1 MAKLDADK
9 LKQIREQ
16 KKRADEA
23 YKLARRLAANEN
35 RSEQY
40 EAHRERQAERSRKQS
55 AAGREIGKMPAVK
68 NPEARERS
76 RGSLRFH
83 CEHYHAIAFDK
94 PWSDDHLRII
104 AKIEEA
110 VLQGGLFAMAMPRG
124 SGKTTLSLAA
134 AEWAILHGHRR
145 YVILIGAEAESA
157 KKNIAAIRIE
167 LESNL
172 ELRRDF
178 PEACIP
184 LWEMA
189 GVHQRKLTYMGEPI
203 RVQAGSTDLMLAH
216 IPGAPCSQARVECI
230 GITGHVRG
238 RSFRDPTGEIRRPDL
253 VIIDDP
259 QTDESARSLS
269 ECNTRET
276 ILMGAVLGLAG
287 PGKKI
292 AGVMPCTVI
301 RPGDLADR
309 ILDREKAPIWQGER
323 CRMVYAWPTR
333 EDLWARY
340 AELRIDGLKAGRGL
354 RDATEFYAAHRPEM
368 DAGARVAWEQR
379 YDCDELSAI
388 QNAYNLRLRNEEVF
402 WAEYQNEPRS
412 AIVGQD
418 DKELTADQVAAKI
431 NKLPQA
437 VAPLAAERVVAFVDV
452 QQQLLYYTLCAF
464 GHDFSGW
471 VLDYGAWPDQR
482 ENYFSLADARHTIEA
497 EFPGQGLEARIH
509 GALDR
514 LVNRLTRAPIA
525 RQDGATLPLERIM
538 VDANWGQ
545 STDVVYSYC
554 STSSICLPSHGR
566 YVGARSA
573 SFADYKRRPGDRV
586 GHNWRMPNVQGRRAT
601 RYVLFDTNY
610 WKSFVQARL
619 AVGLGG
625 VGSLSLY
632 GDDPQRHR
640 MIAEHLTAEFR
651 TRTAGNGRELDE
663 WQMRPGRADNHL
675 LDCVVGAHVAASIQ
689 GCQLPGTGPER
700 TTTTGRRK
708 ATVPEHMRRH

>member
-1 MAKLDADK
+1 MAKLTADK
-9 LKQIREQ
+9 LREIREQ
-16 KKRADEA
+16 KKKADEA
-23 YKLARRLAANEN
+23 YKLARRLASQEN
-35 RSEQY
+35 RTEQY
-40 EAHRERQAERSRKQS
+40 EAHKAAMAERSRKQS
-55 AAGREIGKMPAVK
+55 AAGREIGKLPAIK
-68 NPEARERS
+68 HPEAREQS
-76 RGSLRFH
+76 RLSLRYH
-83 CEHYHAIAFDK
+83 CEHYHPQAFSLA
-94 PWSDDHLRII
+94 WSDDHLRVMQ
-104 AKIEEA
+104 KIQDA
-110 VLQGGLFAMAMPRG
+110 VLTGGLFAMAMPRG
-124 SGKTTLSLAA
+124 SGKTTLCIAA

-145 YVILIGAEAESA
+145 YVVLIGAEAESA

-167 LESNL
+167 LETN
-172 ELRRDF
+172 ELLRQDF

-184 LWEMA
+184 LYEMA
-189 GVHQRKLTYMGEPI
+189 GVHQRKLTYQGEPI
-203 RVQAGSTDLMLAH
+203 RMQAGSTDLMLAH

-253 VIIDDP
+253 VIVDDP
-259 QTDESARSLS
+259 QTDESARSLAD
-269 ECNTRET
+269 CNTRET

-309 ILDREKAPIWQGER
+309 ILDPERAPIWQGER
-323 CRMVYAWPTR
+323 CKMVYEWPRR

-340 AELRIDGLKAGRGL
+340 AELRIDGLKAGRGIA
-354 RDATEFYAAHRPEM
+354 DATEFYAANRDEM
-368 DAGARVAWEQR
+368 DAGSRVAWPAR
-379 YDCDELSAI
+379 FDADELSAI

-402 WAEYQNEPRS
+402 FAEYQNEPRS
-412 AIVGQD
+412 AVAGMSD
-418 DKELTADQVAAKI
+418 AELTADQIAAKV
-431 NKLPQA
+431 NRLPHLI
-437 VAPLAAERVVAFVDV
+437 APLAAERMVAFIDV

-464 GHDFSGW
+464 GSDFSGW
-471 VLDYGAWPDQR
+471 VIDYGAWPDQR
-482 ENYFSLADARHTIEA
+482 ENYFTLTEARHTIEA

-514 LVNRLTRAPIA
+514 LVQHLTRGPIA
-525 RQDGATLPLERIM
+525 RQDGATLPLERI
-538 VDANWGQ
+538 VIDANWGQ

-554 STSSICLPSHGR
+554 STSPICLPSHGR

-573 SFADYKRRPGDRV
+573 AFAEYKRKPGDRV

-601 RYVLFDTNY
+601 RYVLFDANY

-625 VGSLSLY
+625 VGSLSLF

-640 MIAEHLTAEFR
+640 MIAEHLSSEYR

-663 WQMRPGRADNHL
+663 WQMRPGRQDNHL
-675 LDCVVGAHVAASIQ
+675 LDCLVGAHVAASIQ
-689 GCQLPGTGPER
+689 GCQLPGTAPER
-700 TTTTGRRK
+700 ETSSGRRK
-708 ATVPEHMRRH
+708 APVPAHMRRA